1 MKTIEATYRI
11 VTPMFCAGAD
21 QCRAELRLSSFKG
34 ALRFW
39 WRSLAWGRGLRD
51 PKELWEAEAELFGS
65 SGKTGRSRIILR
77 SAHPEPGAHVRT
89 QRAFR
94 VNTWQGY
101 AGFGIT
107 DSKVRPKRDYIGPGS
122 RWTIQLLDG
131 GLRSGEVE
139 QIRAALVALGML
151 GGLGARS
158 RKGWGSLTLTR
169 LVDGTENEGS
179 GAEWRVPRTREEI
192 RRALEQLFHV
202 NECSSELPGW
212 TAITSRASFAI
223 GPAKESA
230 DEAHRYLVERYRNA
244 VRSITG
250 KSKPLRESFGLP
262 RKNAGKNSRDRRA
275 SPVFLHVH
283 QVEEGEAIPVAA
295 VLPADF
301 LPAQR
306 EPAGGWRYLEDFLNS
321 VAG

>member
-1 MKTIEATYRI
+1 
-11 VTPMFCAGAD
+11 
-21 QCRAELRLSSFKG
+21 LSSFKG
-34 ALRFW
+34 ALRVW

-65 SGKTGRSRIILR
+65 SGKTGGSRIIR
-77 SAHPEPGAHVRT
+77 RGAHPEPGAPVRPP
-89 QRAFR
+89 RAVR

-107 DSKVRPKRDYIGPGS
+107 DSKGRPKRDYIGPGS

-179 GAEWRVPRTREEI
+179 GAEWRVARTRGGPPP
-192 RRALEQLFHV
+192 APHQP
-202 NECSSELPGW
+202 LPGNEF
-212 TAITSRASFAI
+212 S
-223 GPAKESA
+223 
-230 DEAHRYLVERYRNA
+230 
-244 VRSITG
+244 
-250 KSKPLRESFGLP
+250 P
-262 RKNAGKNSRDRRA
+262 R
-275 SPVFLHVH
+275 PH
-283 QVEEGEAIPVAA
+283 
-295 VLPADF
+295 
-301 LPAQR
+301 
-306 EPAGGWRYLEDFLNS
+306 GGTRTTP
-321 VAG
+321 